1 MQVVESA
8 CANRAGCLIRWT
20 SLTHRQCIFEK
31 YHFKSQTIKVL
42 DKIDEED
49 EECTARST
57 MLVCA
62 NHASLRIRWTSL
74 TPRPQKP
81 C

>member
-57 MLVCA
+57 MLVCG
-62 NHASLRIRWTSL
+62 NHASLPIRWTSL